1 MNTFLEFFVFSFNM
15 ASKFYYFGFGS
26 NMLSKRIHI
35 QNPGADRVGPG
46 KLQDYRLD
54 FYNNSEKWNGAP
66 ATIVPSK
73 GDHVFGAIWEIDS
86 CHLQDLDNQES
97 VDRGVYTP
105 ITLPVMCITL
115 QKYIQCRAYHL
126 CQQPQTDIKCIPE
139 QKIPSDR
146 LPSETYLK
154 TLVKGALE
162 TGIPDEYVNFLRSIK
177 HNRNVVKT
185 LETILELQDVKLV
198 HTS

>member
-1 MNTFLEFFVFSFNM
+1 MLHFSE
-15 ASKFYYFGFGS
+15 A
-26 NMLSKRIHI
+26 
-35 QNPGADRVGPG
+35 
-46 KLQDYRLD
+46 DYRLD

-86 CHLQDLDNQES
+86 CHLEDLDNQES

-162 TGIPDEYVNFLRSIK
+162 TGIPDEYVNFLRAIK